1 MSIGDGVRWLGAQA
15 LSALRPIP
23 VGPCATEGGGHER
36 PVLAMIRNGRNSV
49 PTSPGISRGKQWIAT
64 VVAGVQFA
72 ACATVPYVPGKEI
85 EGPRTLALRPGEAQ
99 IERGRP
105 SAFLDGLGHYVLSLP
120 TKLLLWNWDVDN
132 HEISPET
139 EARMAKYLADNDL
152 YQVKVRLNEY
162 APGAEWRRL
171 IHNRAVNGFWRY
183 TIGALSVGLYTILP
197 GRAFAGLF
205 GGDHYNPFTNTV
217 NLYSDHPAIALHEAA
232 HAKDFAQRKYK
243 GTYGALRILP
253 LVPLYQEGL
262 ATGDAIGYDRD
273 LGLTDAEKADYKI
286 LYPAFTTY
294 IAGEGLRWI
303 GTPWAY
309 PIELAVAIPGHIVGR
324 IKAAGVEDQPAT
336 EGVARDARAT
346 LSTPEEEAAEG
357 GRSPQESD
365 LLPVAIRH

>member
-1 MSIGDGVRWLGAQA
+1 VRASTRILK
-15 LSALRPIP
+15 
-23 VGPCATEGGGHER
+23 
-36 PVLAMIRNGRNSV
+36 GRCWV
-49 PTSPGISRGKQWIAT
+49 AT
-64 VVAGVQFA
+64 VVACAQLT
-72 ACATVPYVPGKEI
+72 ACATVPYVPGQGI
-85 EGPRTLALRPGEAQ
+85 EGPRTLPLRPGEAQ

-105 SAFLDGLGHYVLSLP
+105 SPFLDGLGHYVLSLP

-152 YQVKVRLNEY
+152 HQVKVRLNEY

-183 TIGALSVGLYTILP
+183 TILP
-197 GRAFAGLF
+197 GRAFAGLL
-205 GGDHYNPFTNTV
+205 GGDHYNPFTNTIS
-217 NLYSDHPAIALHEAA
+217 LYSDHPAVALHEAG

-273 LGLTDAEKADYKI
+273 LGLTEAEKADYKV
-286 LYPAFTTY
+286 LYPAYGTY
-294 IAGEGLRWI
+294 VVGEGLRWI
-303 GTPWAY
+303 STPWAY
-309 PIELAVAIPGHIVGR
+309 PIQLAAAIPGHIVGR
-324 IKAAGVEDQPAT
+324 IKAAGVEEPPAE
-336 EGVARDARAT
+336 EGAVRDASAT
-346 LSTPEEEAAEG
+346 LPTPEDGSVERG
-357 GRSPQESD
+357 QSPPESD

>member
-1 MSIGDGVRWLGAQA
+1 
-15 LSALRPIP
+15 
-23 VGPCATEGGGHER
+23 
-36 PVLAMIRNGRNSV
+36 V
-49 PTSPGISRGKQWIAT
+49 PASTGISRSRQWVAT
-64 VVAGVQFA
+64 VVVLAQLT
-72 ACATVPYVPGKEI
+72 ACATVPYIPGRGI
-85 EGPRTLALRPGEAQ
+85 EQPDTLTLRPGEAQ

-105 SAFLDGLGHYVLSLP
+105 APFLDGLGHYVLSLP

-152 YQVKVRLNEY
+152 HQVKVRLNEY

-183 TIGALSVGLYTILP
+183 TIGALTVSLYTILP
-197 GRAFAGLF
+197 GRAFAGLL
-205 GGDHYNPFTNTV
+205 GGDHYNPFTNTI
-217 NLYSDHPAIALHEAA
+217 NLYSEHPAIALHEAG
-232 HAKDFAQRKYK
+232 HAKDFARRKYK

-273 LGLTDAEKADYKI
+273 LGLSDAEKADYKL

-309 PIELAVAIPGHIVGR
+309 PIELAVAIPGHIIGR

-336 EGVARDARAT
+336 EGAVSDASATQPTARD
-346 LSTPEEEAAEG
+346 EIFEHG
-357 GRSPQESD
+357 QSPQESD
-365 LLPVAIRH
+365 LLPVTIRH